1 MDGLPNRKMFKK
13 ILIANRGEIALRIIR
28 AAQEI
33 GITTVAIYET
43 PDREARYIRTADE
56 AIWIGNGPRVDYLNI
71 DRIIW
76 AAKKAGVKAIHPGYG
91 FLAENP
97 QFPRAC
103 QEAGLVFIGPPYEAT
118 KFLGN
123 KVMARQV
130 LKEAKVPVI
139 PGTGNLPY
147 GDEGRQRALGF
158 AKKYGFPLVLKAT
171 MGGGGRGIRRVEN
184 EKELLKQIP
193 IARSEAMS
201 AFQDDRIYLEKC
213 LIHPK
218 HVEVQIL
225 ADQLGGVIHLG
236 TRDCSIQRRN
246 QKLVEIAPDMLHNP
260 KITKSI
266 CQAAL
271 KAARK
276 ARYVNAGTVEF
287 LVDKEG
293 HFYFLEFNTRLQVE
307 HTVTEMVTGLDIVRA
322 QIEIAAGLRL
332 PVTQDRVF
340 LRGYSIEMRINAE
353 DPQND
358 FLPEAGKKVAVYSS
372 PGGAGIRLDG
382 HVYQGYV
389 IPEAYDSL
397 LVKLTAYGFTWEE
410 TVDRLRR
417 ALRDFVIVGPKTTI
431 PFYLNMVEDPDFQ
444 AGRFDTGYLESH
456 PYLFNYKLPERE
468 VAKIAKLIAEIHHK
482 GLNPYAV

>member
-1 MDGLPNRKMFKK
+1 MFKK

-56 AIWIGNGPRVDYLNI
+56 TIWIGDGPRVDYLNI
-71 DRIIW
+71 DKIIW
-76 AAKKAGVKAIHPGYG
+76 AAKKAGAEAIHPGYG
-91 FLAENP
+91 FLAENS

-103 QEAGLVFIGPPYEAT
+103 REAGLVFIGPPYEVT
-118 KFLGN
+118 QVLGN
-123 KVMARQV
+123 KVMARQI
-130 LKEAKVPVI
+130 LKEARIPVI
-139 PGTGNLPY
+139 PGTEDLPY
-147 GDEGRQRALGF
+147 GEAGHKKALAF
-158 AKKYGFPLVLKAT
+158 AKKYGFPLMLKAT
-171 MGGGGRGIRRVEN
+171 MGGGGRGIRRVDNEN
-184 EKELLKQIP
+184 ELLRQIP
-193 IARSEAMS
+193 IARSEALE
-201 AFQDDRIYLEKC
+201 AFEDDRIYVEKC
-213 LIHPK
+213 LTFPK

-225 ADQLGGVIHLG
+225 ADQYENIIHLG

-246 QKLVEIAPDMLHNP
+246 QKLVEVAPDMLHNP
-260 KITKSI
+260 KLTKSI

-276 ARYVNAGTVEF
+276 AHYVNAGTVEF
-287 LVDKEG
+287 LVDKQG

-322 QIEIAAGLRL
+322 QIKIAAGLPL
-332 PVTQDRVF
+332 PVVQDEVF
-340 LRGYSIEMRINAE
+340 LRGYAVEMRINAE

-358 FLPEAGKKVAVYSS
+358 FFPEAGKKVTVYNS

-410 TVDRLRR
+410 AVDRLRR
-417 ALRDFVIVGPKTTI
+417 ALKDFIIMGPKTTI
-431 PFYLNMVEDPDFQ
+431 PFYLKLVEDPDFQ

-456 PYLFNYKLPERE
+456 SHLFNYKSSERE
-468 VAKIAKLIAEIHHK
+468 VAKIARLIAEIHHK
-482 GLNPYAV
+482 GFNPYAV